1 MARESKEPAAPPP
14 PLSPPNFRIERRA
27 MRNGAEVVA
36 GVDEAGRG
44 PLAGPVVVSAVIL
57 DPRRIPKGIDDS
69 KKLTADAREELAAE
83 ILRKAAAVS
92 VAAAPPT
99 IIARLNILWATMW
112 AMRESVRRLAI
123 VPDHVLIDGN
133 LLPRELPC
141 VGQAVVDGDARCLSI
156 AAASI
161 VAKVTRDRMCQ
172 IMHCDEPRFGFDS
185 HKGYSTPEHFNAL
198 FAHGPGRHHRSDFA
212 PVIAARER
220 QTGVLILTP

>member
-1 MARESKEPAAPPP
+1 
-14 PLSPPNFRIERRA
+14 
-27 MRNGAEVVA
+27 MRNGARVVA

-57 DPRRIPKGIDDS
+57 DPDRIPRGIDDS
-69 KKLTADAREELAAE
+69 KKLTADAREDLAVQIMA
-83 ILRKAAAVS
+83 KALAVS
-92 VAAAPPT
+92 VVAAPPA

-112 AMRESVRRLAI
+112 AMREAVRSLSI
-123 VPDHVLIDGN
+123 VPDHVLVDGN
-133 LLPRELPC
+133 ILPKQLPC
-141 VGQAVVDGDARCLSI
+141 AGQAVVDGDARCLSI

-161 VAKVTRDRMCQ
+161 VAKVSRDRMCQ

-185 HKGYSTPEHFNAL
+185 HKGYSTPEHFEAL
-198 FAHGPGRHHRSDFA
+198 FQHGPCRHHRSDFA